1 MRGGRAIAWE
11 QQLKA
16 VFDRID
22 AELESRYG
30 GEYPLHPN
38 RSSLGDTGNPEYD
51 GLFTV
56 SGKFTAG
63 FGSEHGAGYS
73 VDLRLSTLTHVPRDV
88 KASILDEVVVMLEAQ
103 LPAAFPGR
111 ELRVSRDGATYKIHG
126 DLSLGS
132 L

>member
-1 MRGGRAIAWE
+1 MRHGKAIVWE
-11 QQLKA
+11 QKLKT

-22 AELESRYG
+22 AELEQRYG
-30 GEYPLHPN
+30 KEYPLHPN
-38 RSSLGDTGNPEYD
+38 RTELGSTSNPEYD

-63 FGSEHGAGYS
+63 FGSEHGPGYT
-73 VDLRLSTLTHVPRDV
+73 VDLRVATLSHVPRAV
-88 KASILDEVVVMLEAQ
+88 KEQMLDEVIDLLKRY
-103 LPAAFPGR
+103 LPDAFPGR
-111 ELRVSRDGATYKIHG
+111 ELQVSRDGATYKIHG